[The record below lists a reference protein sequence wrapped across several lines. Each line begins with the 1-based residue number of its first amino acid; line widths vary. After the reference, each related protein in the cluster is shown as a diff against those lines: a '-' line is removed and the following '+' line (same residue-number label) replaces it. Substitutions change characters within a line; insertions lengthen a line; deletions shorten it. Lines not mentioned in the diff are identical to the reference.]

1 MSEKAINQLENNDRQ
16 EILSLWAA
24 VKSDRASRD
33 YALENTGPGES
44 PWHPNTERAW
54 HMREQALANK
64 LLEAM
69 PILAK
74 LLQE

>member
-1 MSEKAINQLENNDRQ
+1 MTPNNVLR

-24 VKSDRASRD
+24 VKADRASKQ

-44 PWHPNTERAW
+44 PWHPNTEKAW
-54 HMREQALANK
+54 RIREQSLADK

-69 PILAK
+69 PILEQ